1 MSFELVTFKN
11 ELMEVRVFCPATIAN
26 LNCGFDV
33 MGLCLENIGDEMIF
47 RKTTTKGIQ
56 ITEIIGADLPYETSK
71 NVAGVAALAVIE
83 NRDIDFGIAIEIHKN
98 IKAGSGIGSSSAS
111 AAGAVFGVN
120 ELLGRPFSKTELIPF
135 AMKGE
140 ALASGSEHA
149 DNVAP
154 CLLGGFTLV
163 RGYHP
168 LDVIKITSPEKMYA
182 VVLHPHIEVKTVDAR
197 AVLEA
202 TIPFHKAITQWGNL
216 GGLIAGLYTQDYA
229 LISRSLQDVVVE
241 PFRKH
246 LIPHFEKVKEIALE
260 EGALGSGISGAGPS
274 IFALC
279 KGKEIAETVAQAM
292 KAEYSKTQ
300 IPFDIYLSKV
310 NDTGVTLL

>member
-1 MSFELVTFKN
+1 
-11 ELMEVRVFCPATIAN
+11 MEVRAFCPATIAN

-56 ITEIIGADLPYETSK
+56 ITKITGADLPYEVSK

-83 NRDIDFGIAIEIHKN
+83 NRDIDFGIAIEIHKK

-120 ELLGRPFSKTELIPF
+120 ELLGKPFTKPELIEF

-168 LDVIKITSPEKMYA
+168 LDVIKITSPEKIYA

-197 AVLEA
+197 AVLEPS
-202 TIPFHKAITQWGNL
+202 IPFHKAITQWGNL

-229 LISRSLQDVVVE
+229 LMSRSLQDVVVE

-246 LIPHFEKVKEIALE
+246 LIPYFEKVKEIALQN
-260 EGALGSGISGAGPS
+260 GALGSGISGAGPS

-279 KGKEIAETVAQAM
+279 EGKQIAETVAEAM
-292 KAEYSKTQ
+292 HAQYSKTQ
-300 IPFDIYLSKV
+300 IPFDIYLSKI
-310 NDTGVTLL
+310 NDKGVTLL